1 MVEQPNFM
9 IRRRVVQFDGCVHE
23 LSADTSPHPRSNA
36 DAVRGIELVEKNTF
50 RSRPQVSYGI
60 EKATQPRVLIGI
72 EVVGSFEH
80 TDSVS
85 THAVVLRR
93 EAVPADATRASRDT
107 SSDAEPTSILAN
119 TCRI

>member
-1 MVEQPNFM
+1 M

-23 LSADTSPHPRSNA
+23 LSPDTSPHPRSNA
-36 DAVRGIELVEKNTF
+36 DAVGGIELVEKHTF
-50 RSRPQVSYGI
+50 RGRRHVFYGI
-60 EKATQPRVLIGI
+60 EKPTQPRVLVGI

-93 EAVPADATRASRDT
+93 DSAPADATRASRDT
-107 SSDAEPTSILAN
+107 NSDAEPTSILAN